1 MGHGLNLRWHV
12 YIIFELCVEV
22 RTSGRRSHTVTA
34 ATFNKAM
41 LASPEH
47 SQALVSPHT
56 EVLKRRNTR
65 NISSLG
71 LGAER

>member
-1 MGHGLNLRWHV
+1 M
-12 YIIFELCVEV
+12 EV
-22 RTSGRRSHTVTA
+22 RNSRRQSHTVTA

-65 NISSLG
+65 NISNLG